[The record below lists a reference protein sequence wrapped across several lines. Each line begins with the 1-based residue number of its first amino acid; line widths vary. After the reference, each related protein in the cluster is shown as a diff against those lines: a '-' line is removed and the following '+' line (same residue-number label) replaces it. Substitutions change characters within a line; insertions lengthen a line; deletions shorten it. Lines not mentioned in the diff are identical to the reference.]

1 VLAVGRLSRA
11 AVFAGATLGGACWT
25 SSTPAKTTPVED
37 RKVTPIDVDT
47 AVARGTIRGT
57 VRDAAN
63 GGPLAGVRVFLV
75 QENGASQQGITDERG
90 EYVFSGLEPANYVVR
105 YQPNHLRQSPTE
117 VSVTLEPEAG
127 QRADL
132 SVDLPAPDP
141 GPCCKPYGAPPAR
154 RRVV

>member
-1 VLAVGRLSRA
+1 MIGVGRLSRA
-11 AVFAGATLGGACWT
+11 AVFAGATLAGACWT
-25 SSTPAKTTPVED
+25 SSTPAKTTVED
-37 RKVTPIDVDT
+37 RKVTPIDVNT

-57 VRDAAN
+57 VRDASS
-63 GGPLAGVRVFLV
+63 GDPLAGVRVFLV
-75 QENGASQQGITDERG
+75 QESGASQQGLTDERG

-105 YQPNHLRQSPTE
+105 YQPNHLRQAPTE

-132 SVDLPAPDP
+132 SVHMPAPDV